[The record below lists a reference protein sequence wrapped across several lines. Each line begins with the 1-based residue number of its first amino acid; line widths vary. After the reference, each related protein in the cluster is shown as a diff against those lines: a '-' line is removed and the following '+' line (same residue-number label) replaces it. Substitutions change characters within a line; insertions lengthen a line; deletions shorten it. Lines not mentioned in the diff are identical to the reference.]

1 MSKQIYRIE
10 GYIKHYKIKNIIFIS
25 HTRLSAELFY
35 KDLKNLINL
44 EGYNI
49 LFMSNDPKKMD
60 GLLPNETLGI
70 MCGIWYK
77 DKRIRENDYFWSFI
91 DSIKT
96 LPLAE
101 IDCKVNNSVLT
112 IDINSESVIKA
123 IEEYRR
129 NNDEL
134 KVITKEQYLLRRSKN
149 KNALEIWNRISKG
162 HSFVLNKD
170 NYYYSVDYLD
180 KLLLGEHHA
189 L

>member
-1 MSKQIYRIE
+1 MKFNTNDYVEYIDSENLIQQGKIIKTTGLFKNKYMIRIPTTVQGPFYSEAKEKIEIVENKKIIGKVTKSNDKQIYRIE

-101 IDCKVNNSVLT
+101 ID
-112 IDINSESVIKA
+112 
-123 IEEYRR
+123 
-129 NNDEL
+129 
-134 KVITKEQYLLRRSKN
+134 
-149 KNALEIWNRISKG
+149 
-162 HSFVLNKD
+162 H
-170 NYYYSVDYLD
+170 
-180 KLLLGEHHA
+180 
-189 L
+189 